1 MTPASPNPTW
11 YDVLGVSRDASPAE
25 IKAAWRNTTDKFEPG
40 SGSGQFRM
48 FNEAADVLLDPE
60 RRASYD
66 ASLDADTQVQPA
78 AQPVEHDPPLP
89 PPPAAPLV
97 DEPLVDESTTGQPE
111 THTDS
116 KAERRR
122 ERAERRSRK
131 SATAS
136 PAPAEPASRR
146 AAIVAAVLA
155 LLTVAAL
162 AVAGFFALQVREDA
176 QTADARDEAPGAAES
191 AAKAIL
197 SYDYRRLPTDRKR
210 AKEFLTPKYQ
220 KDYDKTF
227 KLLEKQKD
235 GSPGAAVQTKTTVA
249 ANVLGSGVMDA
260 DPDTARVLVFVNQVS
275 KRPGRDPQMF
285 QNRVAMTMK
294 QVEDR
299 WLVDNLKSY

>member
-1 MTPASPNPTW
+1 MTSTPTSPNPTW

-25 IKAAWRNTTDKFEPG
+25 IKAAWRNATDKFEPG

-60 RRASYD
+60 RRAAYD
-66 ASLDADTQVQPA
+66 ASLDGEQAHEQLA
-78 AQPVEHDPPLP
+78 EEP
-89 PPPAAPLV
+89 PPPPLV
-97 DEPLVDESTTGQPE
+97 DEPAEEPG
-111 THTDS
+111 THPDP

-122 ERAERRSRK
+122 ERAERRAEK
-131 SATAS
+131 SATR
-136 PAPAEPASRR
+136 PAAYSEPASPL
-146 AAIVAAVLA
+146 AAILAGVLA
-155 LLTVAAL
+155 LLTVLAL
-162 AVAGFFALQVREDA
+162 VAAGFFALQVRKDA
-176 QTADARDEAPGAAES
+176 QTADAREKAPGSAEN

-210 AKEFLTPKYQ
+210 AEEFLTPKY
-220 KDYDKTF
+220 KKEYEKTF

-235 GSPGAAVQTKTTVA
+235 GSPGAAIQTKTSVTASV
-249 ANVLGSGVMDA
+249 VGSGVMDA

-275 KRPGRDPQMF
+275 KRPGQDPQMF